1 MRSTDSL
8 LSRTQGGEEHG
19 TKCSGASCPVIRSR
33 RSLDKGSG
41 QMLVEIERTLL
52 NGDVVKTRTFYRPHH
67 S

>member
-1 MRSTDSL
+1 M
-8 LSRTQGGEEHG
+8 SRTQGGEEHG
-19 TKCSGASCPVIRSR
+19 TKCSGDSCPVIRSR

-52 NGDVVKTRTFYRPHH
+52 NGDVVKTRTFYRPHQ